1 MRISDRAVFVTGVLL
16 CLVPAA
22 VFLGPL
28 GAVAS
33 LDLSLTL
40 SF

>member
-33 LDLSLTL
+33 LDLALTL